1 MKLGIAEIE
10 QLPWKARTAI
20 EDLEVGVQSG
30 WGREHVEDGSHS
42 AITGTSVDLPS
53 FGSITGYV
61 NTGGAR
67 RFATTVGLSPAQ
79 IGANTNNYNPL
90 GLEDCHFLR
99 ISSDQA
105 RNLTGLVVDDVNRW
119 REIRIINV
127 GSHTITMKHNDSNST
142 NVYRFACSGGSD
154 HSLVSAGIA
163 TCLYDP
169 HSANWRVY

>member
-1 MKLGIAEIE
+1 MSDYTQRDWSSLCY
-10 QLPWKARTAI
+10 T
-20 EDLEVGVQSG
+20 
-30 WGREHVEDGSHS
+30 
-42 AITGTSVDLPS
+42 
-53 FGSITGYV
+53 V
-61 NTGGAR
+61 N
-67 RFATTVGLSPAQ
+67 
-79 IGANTNNYNPL
+79 
-90 GLEDCHFLR
+90 E
-99 ISSDQA
+99 
-105 RNLTGLVVDDVNRW
+105 LVVDDVNRW

>member
-1 MKLGIAEIE
+1 MKLGIANIE
-10 QLPWKARTAI
+10 QLPWNVRTAI

-30 WGREHVEDGSHS
+30 WGRQHVEDGSHS
-42 AITGTSVDLPS
+42 DITGTSVDLTS
-53 FGSITGYV
+53 SGSIAGYV
-61 NTGGAR
+61 STGGAR
-67 RFATTVGLSPAQ
+67 RFARTVGLSPAQ

-99 ISSDQA
+99 INSDQA
-105 RNLTGLVVDDVNRW
+105 RNLTGVVVDDVERW
-119 REIRIINV
+119 RELRIINV

-142 NVYRFACSGGSD
+142 AAYRFACSGGSD

>member
-1 MKLGIAEIE
+1 MKLGIANIE
-10 QLPWKARTAI
+10 ELPWNVRTAI

-42 AITGTSVDLPS
+42 AITGESVDLTS
-53 FGSITGYV
+53 FGSIAGYV
-61 NTGGAR
+61 STGGAR
-67 RFATTVGLSPAQ
+67 RFARPGGLRPTQ

-119 REIRIINV
+119 REVRIVNV